1 MALNTD
7 FTSGQ
12 ILTAAQQNNF
22 PRGLVSVTSTTTSS
36 GSISS
41 ETLRVTSPSFTAV
54 ANRLYRISYYE
65 PVLQYVSGTVNVLL
79 MRIRLTN
86 ISGATQTFGECKIQS
101 SGANTGYVSITK
113 TLTPGATVF
122 VATVAPTG
130 GGNGNAYS
138 ASDAVCQLIIE
149 DLGVA

>member
-65 PVLQYVSGTVNVLL
+65 PVLQYVSGTVNVML

-86 ISGATQTFGECKIQS
+86 ISGATQTFGESKIQS

-122 VATVAPTG
+122 VASVAPTG